1 VRQTSPHFTTASSR
15 AWGYAA
21 PSSVEVLRFFSP
33 VLTELVFGIDLAR
46 VVCELLQGGVG
57 IALESP
63 DQKTRGFVVRI
74 TLPQ

>member
-33 VLTELVFGIDLAR
+33 VLTELVFGIDLAH
-46 VVCELLQGGVG
+46 VVCELLQGGAD
-57 IALESP
+57 ITLESLN
-63 DQKTRGFVVRI
+63 QKTRGLVV
-74 TLPQ
+74 